1 MRSRREKAAT
11 RDISSEQHLCGPAS
25 SYSPCPCPAHAA
37 CPSAAAVRGISQ
49 SRGSAYH
56 SLCGL
61 LCTAVIS
68 GHNNCRLCILQEEGD
83 PRDGVVW
90 IHRDN
95 DAAGDENC
103 ELKERQCWSLLDHHA
118 HPRGDQRLSLVLPW
132 RCAEATVA
140 PQLELCDVQQ
150 VRCSCDSGGPK
161 LLVCPDLQCTVDG
174 ATLSKRWREPL
185 SAARRRGL
193 AGNPKCPLLPTLLWV
208 NTDRKHWLPQRL
220 FGGPSNQP
228 SGPSRCLAQAR
239 RDYLAM
245 CGRY

>member
-161 LLVCPDLQCTVDG
+161 LLVCPDLQCTAGSKVPVPCQGSVLWTARHCRSDG
-174 ATLSKRWREPL
+174 VNHC
-185 SAARRRGL
+185 RRHVGEGWPGIQSVLCCRH
-193 AGNPKCPLLPTLLWV
+193 C
-208 NTDRKHWLPQRL
+208 
-220 FGGPSNQP
+220 
-228 SGPSRCLAQAR
+228 SG
-239 RDYLAM
+239 
-245 CGRY
+245 